1 MLTVYM
7 RTHAGIHADWSSKM
21 NKNERID
28 NLVKLVKKELRLIR
42 QFNEGKKELL
52 QEIIS
57 VKEEI
62 NSNYSKAELNLA
74 RDKILVMA
82 ICPRD
87 AYKSAEEDE
96 KQ

>member
-1 MLTVYM
+1 
-7 RTHAGIHADWSSKM
+7 M

-28 NLVKLVKKELRLIR
+28 NLVKLVKKELRLLR

-52 QEIIS
+52 QELIN

-62 NSNYSKAELNLA
+62 NCNYSKKELSLA

-87 AYKSAEEDE
+87 AYKNAGEDE
-96 KQ
+96 KR

>member
-1 MLTVYM
+1 
-7 RTHAGIHADWSSKM
+7 M

-28 NLVKLVKKELRLIR
+28 NLVKLVKKELRLLR

-52 QEIIS
+52 QELIN

-62 NSNYSKAELNLA
+62 NCNYSKKELSLA

-87 AYKSAEEDE
+87 AYKNAGADE
-96 KQ
+96 RQ